1 MPPHLP
7 VLALTL
13 GLAAPAMARD
23 VAPAVTIDHSAQLD
37 HHSGPVT
44 ARYRGAL
51 VVDHRQIGA
60 VAPAGRASSLRC
72 HWTAQIAVERRAT
85 TAAGATTQRSFVS
98 DRSLSGHRPGWCAG
112 QRDAIARDV
121 AAQSIALD
129 RHIQAVA
136 REDHDILRA
145 ELDRLHGSVAAG

>member
-23 VAPAVTIDHSAQLD
+23 IAPAVTIDHSAQLD

-60 VAPAGRASSLRC
+60 VAPAGRASNLRC
-72 HWTAQIAVERRAT
+72 HWTAQLAVERHAT
-85 TAAGATTQRSFVS
+85 TATGATMQRSFVS
-98 DRSLSGHRPGWCAG
+98 DRSLSGHRPGWCAD

-129 RHIQAVA
+129 RQIQAVA
-136 REDHDILRA
+136 REDHDVLRA

>member
-7 VLALTL
+7 VLALAL

-23 VAPAVTIDHSAQLD
+23 AAPAATIDHQAQID

-51 VVDHRQIGA
+51 LVDHRQIGA
-60 VAPAGRASSLRC
+60 VAPAGRTASLRC
-72 HWTAQIAVERRAT
+72 QWTARIAVERHAT
-85 TAAGATTQRSFVS
+85 TAHGAVTQRSLVS
-98 DRSLSGHRPGWCAG
+98 DPAASGHRPGWCAG

-121 AAQSIALD
+121 ATQTIDMD

-136 REDHDILRA
+136 REDHDVLRA